1 LRQCGYEAVREQRL
15 DGIQEGRTMND
26 ERQREQD
33 ERPDSYADAVEQQ
46 AEFEE
51 LEREK
56 GDDQEAVDAVRRG
69 EKPREDPKNV
79 SSA

>member
-1 LRQCGYEAVREQRL
+1 M
-15 DGIQEGRTMND
+15 TD
-26 ERQREQD
+26 ERDREQD
-33 ERPDSYADAVEQQ
+33 ERAPERPDSYAHAVEEQ

-56 GDDQEAVDAVRRG
+56 GDFQEAVDAVRRG